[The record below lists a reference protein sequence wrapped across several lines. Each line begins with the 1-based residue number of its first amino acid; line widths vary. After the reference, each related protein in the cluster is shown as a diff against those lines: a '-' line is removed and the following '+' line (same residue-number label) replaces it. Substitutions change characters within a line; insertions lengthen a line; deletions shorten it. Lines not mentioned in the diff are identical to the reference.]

1 MASVCFTMQYYHT
14 DDQSYS
20 WLHVNRNISLFFHAV
35 CYFNAYCLT
44 PGWLMR
50 FSNLTT
56 LRVNKHQKI
65 TKAKAGLVLSYGSSF
80 TAQTVLA
87 PACCD
92 DYRNVP

>member
-1 MASVCFTMQYYHT
+1 MQWCH
-14 DDQSYS
+14 
-20 WLHVNRNISLFFHAV
+20 
-35 CYFNAYCLT
+35 FNAYCLT

-56 LRVNKHQKI
+56 LHVNKHQKI
-65 TKAKAGLVLSYGSSF
+65 TKAKAGLVLSYGNSF
-80 TAQTVLA
+80 TAHTVFA

>member
-1 MASVCFTMQYYHT
+1 MTNHIHGYMLTEISACFSMQ
-14 DDQSYS
+14 
-20 WLHVNRNISLFFHAV
+20 W

-56 LRVNKHQKI
+56 LHVNKHQKI
-65 TKAKAGLVLSYGSSF
+65 TKAKAGLVLSCGSSF
-80 TAQTVLA
+80 TAHTVLA